1 MVVGDEAL
9 PKSFVEARHRL
20 GDQDGTKP
28 EQNILGFFYLMRTFY
43 GFFGLGEKRILR
55 KNNGLFNWVIKVF

>member
-28 EQNILGFFYLMRTFY
+28 EQNILGFFL
-43 GFFGLGEKRILR
+43 LDEKMLWYFWT
-55 KNNGLFNWVIKVF
+55 G